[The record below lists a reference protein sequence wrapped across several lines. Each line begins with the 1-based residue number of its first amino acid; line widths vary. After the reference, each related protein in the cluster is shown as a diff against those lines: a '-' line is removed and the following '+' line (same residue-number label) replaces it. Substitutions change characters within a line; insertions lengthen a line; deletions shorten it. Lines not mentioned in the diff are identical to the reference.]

1 MEERFT
7 MKKAFALMCAAALLA
22 GCSSSTAS
30 ATAAATTAAAAS
42 TAAAEESAAAT
53 AEAVQTVGE
62 YTLYN
67 ETGETVTELYLYPT
81 GSSEK
86 GDNLAGDH
94 GFMNAHATKRTY
106 DAGDAAAD
114 TKLTLEFTTESGYNA
129 SFTTLSI
136 ETAPITLL
144 AEDALTGA
152 TPIAFQTTAADYTIY
167 NETGENVTELYLYPT
182 GSSDKGDN
190 LISGTDGA
198 AVNGGY
204 QEVTF
209 DSVPEGLIGEDGKV
223 GSFTLE
229 FTTESGYNASFTT
242 LSYEVAPIMLIAED
256 DMTGATPIQFGAPT
270 AD

>member
-1 MEERFT
+1 

-81 GSSEK
+81 DSSEK

-94 GFMNAHATKRTY
+94 GFMNAHATKLTY

-129 SFTTLSI
+129 SFPTLSI

-152 TPIAFQTTAADYTIY
+152 TAIAFQTTAADYTIY

-198 AVNGGY
+198 AVKPELRHMVCEIGRGTPDFLAVGQY
-204 QEVTF
+204 VPQGFAHTYDYILVDIVVHSI
-209 DSVPEGLIGEDGKV
+209 DSCFI
-223 GSFTLE
+223 
-229 FTTESGYNASFTT
+229 
-242 LSYEVAPIMLIAED
+242 
-256 DMTGATPIQFGAPT
+256 
-270 AD
+270 